1 MRTNA
6 NAIRNMP
13 KPTKG
18 KAINSNGKASNGQ
31 VKITNLVKNLVIDFG
46 KLTHFLGFAALRF
59 TRWARGLVLMILS
72 IALTL
77 TNRHCFYLICDDWYT
92 AIGRK

>member
-18 KAINSNGKASNGQ
+18 KAINSNGNAINGQ
-31 VKITNLVKNLVIDFG
+31 VKITNLIKNLVTNFE
-46 KLTHFLGFAALRF
+46 KLTLFLGFTALRF
-59 TRWARGLVLMILS
+59 TR
-72 IALTL
+72 
-77 TNRHCFYLICDDWYT
+77 
-92 AIGRK
+92 